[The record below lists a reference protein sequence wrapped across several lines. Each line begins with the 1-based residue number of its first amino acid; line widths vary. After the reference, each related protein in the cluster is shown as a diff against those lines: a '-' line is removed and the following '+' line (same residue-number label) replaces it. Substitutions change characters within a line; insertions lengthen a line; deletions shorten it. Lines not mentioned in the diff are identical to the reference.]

1 MTSGKPTRTSCRD
14 GCQRMGV
21 GFADLTPLV
30 AAALRTA
37 DWMFVDRIHFTDFG
51 YDLAAQLLLDHVLR

>member
-1 MTSGKPTRTSCRD
+1 
-14 GCQRMGV
+14 MGV

-30 AAALRTA
+30 AAALRPT